1 MVGAG
6 SPLTREASG
15 PIPVASRRPTGTRL
29 GTPPGDRPQCY
40 PTEASVNLAWV
51 VDAAGLAKTLALP
64 GATLINDL
72 EASAYGVAALEP
84 GDVAVLNPGA
94 DGAAGNMAVIAAGT
108 GLGEAGLAW
117 DGRRHQPFP
126 TEG

>member
-40 PTEASVNLAWV
+40 PTEASVILAGDVGGTNTRLAV
-51 VDAAGLAKTLALP
+51 VEVAGGALRAVVVETFPSRAHRGLEEIATAFVAKAGRP
-64 GATLINDL
+64 IEHACV
-72 EASAYGVAALEP
+72 GVAGP
-84 GDVAVLNPGA
+84 IRN
-94 DGAAGNMAVIAAGT
+94 
-108 GLGEAGLAW
+108 
-117 DGRRHQPFP
+117 GRS
-126 TEG
+126 